1 MKSIVKN
8 SKVDFIFYLGS
19 SSEDEIV
26 FEYLKSE
33 QANNLFFSPDCAKYI
48 CVLEKKP
55 SEADYFLED
64 RDQVRPLLAKL

>member
-8 SKVDFIFYLGS
+8 SKVDFILYLGS

-33 QANNLFFSPDCAKYI
+33 
-48 CVLEKKP
+48 
-55 SEADYFLED
+55 
-64 RDQVRPLLAKL
+64 